1 LDLGSGPGAWVRR
14 LHDASYAVT
23 ACDFTAPKEKFE
35 FPYYQLDSNQNFAT
49 RFESEAF
56 DAVCI
61 VEVIEH
67 LKIQGTLFGRLR
79 YCSKRKES
87 FF

>member
-1 LDLGSGPGAWVRR
+1 LDLGGGPGARVKG

-35 FPYYQLDSNQNFAT
+35 FPYYQLDLNQNFAT

-56 DAVCI
+56 VAVCT

-67 LKIQGTLFGRLR
+67 LGI
-79 YCSKRKES
+79 
-87 FF
+87 